1 MIRINLLPHRE
12 IKRKRQQK
20 EFLTMLGA
28 VAGLGIAIWFAVHT
42 YLGERLQE
50 QSGRNDYLG
59 KEIADLDKQIDEIK
73 KLKEQTAALLQ
84 RKKIVESLQSNRNE
98 TVSLLDQLVRQMP
111 DGIYLKGVQQKGEKV
126 TINGYAQSNAR
137 VSTFMRNLDAS
148 PYLERPNL
156 VEIKAVSDKNSRINE
171 FTLTI
176 SLTRVQVEEEKGGKK
191 KPAAPNRTS
200 AVGWVVQPIAS
211 NEASTAHPDSRAT

>member
-28 VAGLGIAIWFAVHT
+28 VAGLGIAVWFAVHS
-42 YLGERLQE
+42 YLDERLQE
-50 QSGRNDYLG
+50 QNGRNKYLEG
-59 KEIADLDKQIDEIK
+59 EIAELDKQIDEIK
-73 KLKEQTAALLQ
+73 ALKEQTDALLQ

-98 TVSLLDQLVRQMP
+98 TVTLLDQLVRQMP
-111 DGIYLKGVQQKGEKV
+111 DGIYLKGVQQKGDKV

-148 PYLERPNL
+148 PYLEQPNL
-156 VEIKAVSDKNSRINE
+156 IEIKAVSDKNSRLNE

-176 SLTRVQVEEEKGGKK
+176 TLTRNQADVDKEKAGKK
-191 KPAAPNRTS
+191 KSADLQTFPRVGNS
-200 AVGWVVQPIAS
+200 AVTVLANSSPTDGIA
-211 NEASTAHPDSRAT
+211 R